1 MYYPAI
7 RQTNQHQKRSMTVY
21 GISRLAVEP
30 TIAVI
35 QLGVVQEDAELTKAQ
50 QNNSNIIQKITQAL
64 IKQGI
69 SSKHIQTADYSIY
82 PQYDYNDNEQKFR
95 GYQVNHLLSITI
107 ENIQQTGN
115 IIDTA
120 VKNGANK
127 VQNIQFSVQNK
138 DLYYNNALRKALNNA
153 LSKAMAMAEELKIHL
168 DPIPVKI
175 LEQSTEYPS
184 FAAYKSFTNA
194 GSTALSSTAIEPG
207 QLYIEAKVEAHFHCY
222 A

>member
-30 TIAVI
+30 TIAII
-35 QLGVVQEDAELTKAQ
+35 QLGVVQEDIELTKAQ
-50 QNNSNIIQKITQAL
+50 QKNADLIQQITKFL

-69 SSKHIQTADYSIY
+69 PNKDIQTTDYSIY
-82 PQYDYNDNEQKFR
+82 PQYDYIDNSQKFR
-95 GYQVNHLLSITI
+95 GYQVNHLLSITT
-107 ENIQQTGN
+107 ENIQQTGT

-127 VQNIQFSVQNK
+127 VQNIQFSIQNK
-138 DLYYNNALRKALNNA
+138 DLYYTNALKMALNNA

-175 LEQSTEYPS
+175 SEQLREYPNP
-184 FAAYKSFTNA
+184 AAYKSVAETGIIA
-194 GSTALSSTAIEPG
+194 GASTSIEPG
-207 QLYIEAKVEAHFHCY
+207 QLYIQAKVEALFY
-222 A
+222 YYT